1 MGASSLP
8 ELKRIIE
15 SESIDGIHLLKSPQD
30 NPICSLAYDESISC
44 IAVVWR
50 KYATSAQLRFIHEII
65 LGMLTQH
72 AADRILGD
80 DSDLPIVHAEDQT
93 WIVENWLPRARAAG
107 LKAVA
112 SAVSLTFFGKVSI
125 GSIHLRIAKEIA
137 IRDFHNIYSARIWL
151 GSLARQQLVL
161 QPR

>member
-1 MGASSLP
+1 MGALA

-15 SESIDGIHLLKSPQD
+15 TESIDGIHLLNSPHD
-30 NPICSLAYDESISC
+30 NPICSLSYDESIPC

-50 KYATSAQLRFIHEII
+50 KYATSAQLRFVHEII

-80 DSDLPIVHAEDQT
+80 DSDLPIVHAEDQK
-93 WIVENWLPRARAAG
+93 WIVENWLPRARVAG

-112 SAVSLTFFGKVSI
+112 TAVSLTFFGKVSI
-125 GSIHLRIAKEIA
+125 GSIHSKLAREIA
-137 IRDFHNIYSARIWL
+137 IKDFHNIHSARMWL
-151 GSLARQQLVL
+151 GSLSPQQLA
-161 QPR
+161 